1 MMKYAIFLLI
11 GIVSFFIIE
20 VLSINIPIILG
31 YGSTYIESIATSIT
45 LLSTI
50 IIVCTVII
58 VDTIKNNKM

>member
-1 MMKYAIFLLI
+1 MKYAIFLLI